1 MPWREVIN
9 MRHRR
14 FDYRRIPGAAYIL
27 VAQVIIFGLID
38 ARWLSPANL
47 LNVAYQMAPLLAVSV
62 GATVVILTEGI
73 DLSPGGIIG
82 LAGVAAAMVLQSDMG
97 IGLSILTGL
106 ATGAAIGALNGLVIT
121 VGGIP
126 PFVATLG
133 TLGITQGVG
142 LVLTQGASVAGLSSD
157 FQYIGQGIIGLPV
170 NFWIALAVMA
180 LFMVILKRTSF
191 GTYVYAMGG
200 NREATAYAGINVKGN
215 LTLVYTIGG
224 LLSGVAAIL
233 MAAHDNAAHPR
244 FAVGIE
250 FDAIAAVILGGTT
263 FDKGRGGLWGTLVGV
278 ATIAFLRN
286 GLNFSGMHATWQIPV
301 IGIVIIGAIAV
312 NEMMQRSL
320 AREVV

>member
-1 MPWREVIN
+1 

-14 FDYRRIPGAAYIL
+14 FDYRRLPGAAYIL
-27 VAQVIIFGLID
+27 VAQFIIFGLID
-38 ARWLSPANL
+38 LRFLSPANM
-47 LNVAYQMAPLLAVSV
+47 LNVAYQMAPLLVVAV
-62 GATVVILTEGI
+62 GATMVILTEGI

-82 LAGVAAAMVLQSDMG
+82 LAGVAAAMALQSDMG
-97 IGLSILTGL
+97 IGISILIGLLVGTAIGTVTGL
-106 ATGAAIGALNGLVIT
+106 IIT

-133 TLGITQGVG
+133 ILGVTQGVG
-142 LVLTQGASVAGLSSD
+142 LVLTKGASVAGLSSD

-180 LFMVILKRTSF
+180 LFMFILKRTAF
-191 GTYVYAMGG
+191 GTYIYALGG
-200 NREATAYAGINVKGN
+200 NSEATAYAGISVKGN
-215 LTLVYTIGG
+215 LILVYMVSG

-250 FDAIAAVILGGTT
+250 FDAIAAAILGGTT

>member
-1 MPWREVIN
+1 
-9 MRHRR
+9 MRHRQ
-14 FDYRRIPGAAYIL
+14 FDYRRLPGAAYIL
-27 VAQVIIFGLID
+27 VAQFIIFGLID
-38 ARWLSPANL
+38 LRFLSPANMI
-47 LNVAYQMAPLLAVSV
+47 NVAYQMAPLLVVAV
-62 GATVVILTEGI
+62 GATMVILTEGI

-97 IGLSILTGL
+97 VGISILTGL
-106 ATGAAIGALNGLVIT
+106 LVGAAIGTITGLIIT

-133 TLGITQGVG
+133 ILGVTQGVG
-142 LVLTQGASVAGLSSD
+142 LVLTKGASVAGLSKE

-170 NFWIALAVMA
+170 NFWIALAVMG
-180 LFMVILKRTSF
+180 LFMFILKRTAF
-191 GTYVYAMGG
+191 GTYIYALGG
-200 NREATAYAGINVKGN
+200 NAEATAYAGISVKGN
-215 LTLVYTIGG
+215 LILVYVISG

-250 FDAIAAVILGGTT
+250 FDAIAAAILGGTT

-301 IGIVIIGAIAV
+301 MGIVIIGAIAV